1 MGNLQF
7 VDWLLHFYRKHW
19 CHSSEIR

>member
-7 VDWLLHFYRKHW
+7 VNWLLHFYRKHW
-19 CHSSEIR
+19 CHSSEIW